1 LRSLTEQMF
10 CMQANF
16 YNLKQETLRTEE
28 EINTEKNKKII
39 EQNKKY

>member
-1 LRSLTEQMF
+1 
-10 CMQANF
+10 MQANF
-16 YNLKQETLRTEE
+16 YNLKQENLITEE